1 MLSLQSIR
9 CDFGTILGAL
19 VALAGAVV
27 AQAEPPTTPISVSF
41 GSLAFTPCTL
51 AQAGQ
56 AQTVPAR
63 CAALRVPED
72 RSIKDGRMIELALA
86 WVPSTARS
94 PAPDPV
100 VMLAGGPGQS
110 ALEAFPIVYP
120 AFRDI
125 LRQRHVLLVDQRG
138 AGRSN
143 PLQCPDTLNDEALQ
157 QLDSAGVDEARRLT
171 AACLQELGP
180 HVDARAY
187 TTSAYIAD
195 LEDVRRA
202 LGVAQFN
209 MVGASYGTRVALE
222 YLRRHPASTRTAV
235 LDSVVP
241 PSLFLG
247 NEHARNLEAAVD
259 AQFARCIADAQCT
272 KRFGSPRARLDE
284 LRQRLREHP
293 QTVTYRDPLT
303 HEQRQDEFDDVALA
317 SVVRFYSYAPQLFG
331 MLPML
336 LAEAA
341 SGQFE
346 NLMAQS
352 RMMEQLIGEQIYVP
366 LQLSVMCAEDAPGM
380 RPDPADAGT
389 LLGTEFVD
397 YTLAQC
403 AAWPR
408 GTMPSDFHAIV
419 KSDRPVLLLSG
430 ELDPVT
436 PPRYGD
442 EVQRTLPNSRHLVFR
457 GQGHSVMG
465 VGCGPRLVAEF
476 IAAADAKALD
486 VSCLDQLQYSPPFG
500 GSFGWDP

>member
-1 MLSLQSIR
+1 MQSLPPIR
-9 CDFGTILGAL
+9 FVLMVL
-19 VALAGAVV
+19 VTMAGPVV
-27 AQAEPPTTPISVSF
+27 AQADAPTAPVAVAF

-51 AQAGQ
+51 SQAGQ

-63 CAALRVPED
+63 CATLRVPED
-72 RSIKDGRMIELALA
+72 RSIANGRQIELAIA
-86 WVPSTARS
+86 WVPSTAKS
-94 PAPDPV
+94 PARDPV

-110 ALEAFPIVYP
+110 ALEAFPTVYP
-120 AFRDI
+120 AFREI

-138 AGRSN
+138 TGRSS
-143 PLQCPDTLNDEALQ
+143 PLLCPGTLNDEALQ
-157 QLDSAGVDEARRLT
+157 LLDTPGVDEARRLT

-180 HVDARAY
+180 DVDVRAY

-209 MVGASYGTRVALE
+209 LVGASYGTRVGLE
-222 YLRRHPASTRTAV
+222 YLRRHPASTRTVV

-241 PSLFLG
+241 PTLALG
-247 NEHARNLEAAVD
+247 NEHAKNLEAAVD
-259 AQFARCIADAQCT
+259 AQFARCAADAACT
-272 KRFGSPRARLDE
+272 KRFGSPRARLDD
-284 LRQRLREHP
+284 LLQRLHEHP
-293 QTVTYRDPLT
+293 QQVTYRDPLT
-303 HEQRQDEFDDVALA
+303 NEQRADEFTDVSLA
-317 SVVRFYSYAPQLFG
+317 SIVRFYSYAPQLFG

-366 LQLSVMCAEDAPGM
+366 LQLSVMCTEDAP
-380 RPDPADAGT
+380 RLRVDPADAGT
-389 LLGTEFVD
+389 ILGTEFVAN
-397 YTLAQC
+397 TLAQC
-403 AAWPR
+403 AVWPR
-408 GTMPSDFHAIV
+408 GTMPSDFHDPV
-419 KSDRPVLLLSG
+419 QSSKPVLLLSG

-442 EVQRTLPNSRHLVFR
+442 EVQQTLPNSRHFVLR

-465 VGCGPRLVAEF
+465 VGCGPRLVAAF
-476 IAAADAKALD
+476 IATADAQALD
-486 VSCLDQLQYSPPFG
+486 GKCLDQLQYSPPFG

>member
-1 MLSLQSIR
+1 M
-9 CDFGTILGAL
+9 
-19 VALAGAVV
+19 
-27 AQAEPPTTPISVSF
+27 
-41 GSLAFTPCTL
+41 
-51 AQAGQ
+51 
-56 AQTVPAR
+56 
-63 CAALRVPED
+63 
-72 RSIKDGRMIELALA
+72 
-86 WVPSTARS
+86 
-94 PAPDPV
+94 
-100 VMLAGGPGQS
+100 
-110 ALEAFPIVYP
+110 
-120 AFRDI
+120 
-125 LRQRHVLLVDQRG
+125 LLVDQRG
-138 AGRSN
+138 AGKSS
-143 PLQCPDTLNDEALQ
+143 PLACPRTLDDEALQ
-157 QLDSAGVDEARRLT
+157 ELDTAGVDEVRRLT

-180 HVDARAY
+180 NVDARAY
-187 TTSAYIAD
+187 TTSAYIDD

-202 LGVAQFN
+202 LGIAQFN
-209 MVGASYGTRVALE
+209 LVGTSYGTRVALE
-222 YLRRHPASTRTAV
+222 YLRRHPASTRTVV

-247 NEHARNLEAAVD
+247 NEHAKNLEAAVD
-259 AQFARCIADAQCT
+259 AQFSRCTADAECK

-284 LRQRLREHP
+284 LRQRLREQP

-303 HEQRQDEFDDVALA
+303 NEQRQDEFDDVSLA

-341 SGQFE
+341 NGQFE

-380 RPDPADAGT
+380 RPDPADADT

-408 GTMPSDFHAIV
+408 GTMPQDFHAVV

-436 PPRYGD
+436 PPRYGE

-476 IAAADAKALD
+476 IAAADAQALD

>member
-1 MLSLQSIR
+1 MPSLQSSR
-9 CDFGTILGAL
+9 CVLGFL
-19 VALAGAVV
+19 VGAVV
-27 AQAEPPTTPISVSF
+27 AVAGATIAQAAAPTAVSVSF

-63 CAALRVPED
+63 CATLRVPED
-72 RSIKDGRMIELALA
+72 RASKDGRTIELALA
-86 WVPSTARS
+86 WVPSSAKS
-94 PAPDPV
+94 PARDPV

-110 ALEAFPIVYP
+110 ALDAFPTVYP

-138 AGRSN
+138 AGKSS
-143 PLQCPDTLNDEALQ
+143 PLQCPVTLNDEALRV
-157 QLDSAGVDEARRLT
+157 LDTASVEEARRLT
-171 AACLQELGP
+171 AACLREIGAKA
-180 HVDARAY
+180 DARAY

-202 LGVAQFN
+202 LGIARFN
-209 MVGASYGTRVALE
+209 LVGVSYGTRVALE
-222 YLRRHPASTRTAV
+222 YLRRHPASIRTVV

-241 PSLFLG
+241 PSLALG
-247 NEHARNLEAAVD
+247 NEHAKNLEAAVN
-259 AQFARCIADAQCT
+259 AQFARCAADAECAQ
-272 KRFGSPRARLDE
+272 RFGSPRARLDE
-284 LRQRLREHP
+284 LLQRLREQP
-293 QTVTYRDPLT
+293 QKVAYRDPLT
-303 HEQRQDEFDDVALA
+303 NEQREDEVTDATLA
-317 SVVRFYSYAPQLFG
+317 AVVRFHAYAPQLFG

-341 SGQFE
+341 GGRYE

-352 RMMEQLIGEQIYVP
+352 RMLEQLIGEQIHVP

-380 RPDPADAGT
+380 RVDPADAGT
-389 LLGTEFVD
+389 ILGTEFVD

-403 AAWPR
+403 AVWPR
-408 GTMPSDFHAIV
+408 GTMPKDFHDAV
-419 KSDRPVLLLSG
+419 KSDHPVLLLSG

-436 PPRYGD
+436 PPRYAD
-442 EVQRTLPNSRHLVFR
+442 EVQRTLPNSRHFVFR
-457 GQGHSVMG
+457 GQGHSVLG

-486 VSCLDQLQYSPPFG
+486 GGCLDQLQYSPPFG
-500 GSFGWDP
+500 GSYGWDP

>member
-1 MLSLQSIR
+1 MTSLQSVRRVI
-9 CDFGTILGAL
+9 GIL
-19 VALAGAVV
+19 VVLAGAAA
-27 AQAEPPTTPISVSF
+27 AQAETPAALLSVSY

-51 AQAGQ
+51 SQAGQ

-63 CAALRVPED
+63 CATLRVPED
-72 RSIKDGRMIELALA
+72 RSSKVGRTIELAVA
-86 WVPSTARS
+86 WVPSSAKS

-100 VMLAGGPGQS
+100 VLLAGGPGQS
-110 ALEAFPIVYP
+110 ALEAFPTVYP

-138 AGRSN
+138 AGKSS
-143 PLQCPDTLNDEALQ
+143 PLGCPRTLSDDALRKIEAA
-157 QLDSAGVDEARRLT
+157 SVEEARRLT
-171 AACLQELGP
+171 AACLQELGSQ
-180 HVDARAY
+180 VDARAY
-187 TTSAYIAD
+187 TTSAFIDD

-209 MVGASYGTRVALE
+209 LVGTSYGTRVALE
-222 YLRRHPASTRTAV
+222 YLRRHPSSTRTVV

-247 NEHARNLEAAVD
+247 NEHAKNLEAAVD
-259 AQFARCIADAQCT
+259 AQFARCAADAECT

-284 LRQRLREHP
+284 LRERLREHP

-303 HEQRQDEFDDVALA
+303 NEQRQDEFDDVSLA

-346 NLMAQS
+346 NLTAQS

-380 RPDPADAGT
+380 RADPADAGT

-403 AAWPR
+403 AVWPR
-408 GTMPSDFHAIV
+408 GTMPQDFHDAV

-436 PPRYGD
+436 PPRYGE
-442 EVQRTLPNSRHLVFR
+442 EVQRSLTNSRHFVFR

-476 IAAADAKALD
+476 IAAADAKSLD
-486 VSCLDQLQYSPPFG
+486 GTCLDQLQYSPPFG
-500 GSFGWDP
+500 GSYGWDP

>member
-1 MLSLQSIR
+1 MPSLQSIR
-9 CDFGTILGAL
+9 CVFSSLLGTLA
-19 VALAGAVV
+19 ALAGTAVV
-27 AQAEPPTTPISVSF
+27 QAETPPAPAGVSF

-63 CAALRVPED
+63 CATLRVPED
-72 RSIKDGRMIELALA
+72 RTFKDGRAIELAVA
-86 WVPSTARS
+86 WVPSTAKS
-94 PAPDPV
+94 PARDPV
-100 VMLAGGPGQS
+100 VLLAGGPGQS
-110 ALEAFPIVYP
+110 ALEAFPTLYP

-125 LRQRHVLLVDQRG
+125 LRHRHVVLVDQRG
-138 AGRSN
+138 VGKSS
-143 PLQCPDTLNDEALQ
+143 PLECPKTLNDEALRV
-157 QLDSAGVDEARRLT
+157 LDTAGVDEARRLT
-171 AACLQELGP
+171 AACLQEIGSN
-180 HVDARAY
+180 VDARAY

-202 LGVAQFN
+202 LGIAQFN
-209 MVGASYGTRVALE
+209 LVGASYGTRVALE
-222 YLRRHPASTRTAV
+222 YLRRHPASTRTVV

-247 NEHARNLEAAVD
+247 NEHAKNLEAAVD
-259 AQFARCIADAQCT
+259 AQFARCVADAECT

-303 HEQRQDEFDDVALA
+303 NEQRQDEFNDVSLA

-341 SGQFE
+341 NGQFE
-346 NLMAQS
+346 NLMSQS

-380 RPDPADAGT
+380 RADPADAGT
-389 LLGTEFVD
+389 ILGTEFVD

-403 AAWPR
+403 EAWPR
-408 GTMPSDFHAIV
+408 GTMPKDFHAVV
-419 KSDRPVLLLSG
+419 KSDAPVLLLSG

-442 EVQRTLPNSRHLVFR
+442 EVQRTLPNSRHFVFR

-476 IAAADAKALD
+476 IATADAHALD
-486 VSCLDQLQYSPPFG
+486 GSCLDQLQYSPPFG

>member
-1 MLSLQSIR
+1 MRSLQPIHR
-9 CDFGTILGAL
+9 VLGVL
-19 VALAGAVV
+19 VAMAGAV
-27 AQAEPPTTPISVSF
+27 AAWADAPTAPVSVWY
-41 GSLAFTPCTL
+41 GSLVFTPCTL
-51 AQAGQ
+51 TQAGQ

-63 CAALRVPED
+63 CATLQVPED
-72 RSIKDGRMIELALA
+72 RSSAHGRKLDLAIA
-86 WVPSTARS
+86 WVPSTAKT
-94 PAPDPV
+94 PARDPV

-110 ALEAFPIVYP
+110 ALEAFPTVHP
-120 AFRDI
+120 AFREI

-143 PLQCPDTLNDEALQ
+143 PLDCPDTLSEEALQ
-157 QLDSAGVDEARRLT
+157 LLDSAGVDEARQLT
-171 AACLQELGP
+171 ADCLQELGP
-180 HVDARAY
+180 NVDVRAY

-209 MVGASYGTRVALE
+209 LVGVSYGTRVGLE
-222 YLRRHPASTRTAV
+222 YLRRHPTSIRAVV

-241 PSLFLG
+241 PSLALG

-259 AQFARCIADAQCT
+259 AQFARCTADAECT
-272 KRFGSPRARLDE
+272 KRFGSPRARLDD
-284 LRQRLREHP
+284 LLQRLHEHP
-293 QTVTYRDPLT
+293 QHVTYRDPLT
-303 HEQRQDEFDDVALA
+303 NEQREGEFTDISLA

-341 SGQFE
+341 NGEFA

-380 RPDPADAGT
+380 RVDPSDAGT
-389 LLGTEFVD
+389 ILGTEFID
-397 YTLAQC
+397 LTLAQC
-403 AAWPR
+403 SVWPR
-408 GTMPSDFHAIV
+408 GTVPKDFRDAVTSD
-419 KSDRPVLLLSG
+419 KPVLLLSG

-436 PPRYGD
+436 PPRYAE
-442 EVQRTLPNSRHLVFR
+442 EVQRTLPNSRHFVFR

-476 IAAADAKALD
+476 IAAADANALD
-486 VSCLDQLQYSPPFG
+486 GKCLAQLQYSPPFG
-500 GSFGWDP
+500 GSYGWGP

>member
-1 MLSLQSIR
+1 MQSAPPIR
-9 CDFGTILGAL
+9 CVLGVLA
-19 VALAGAVV
+19 AMAGAVA
-27 AQAEPPTTPISVSF
+27 AQAAAPPAPVTVAY
-41 GSLAFTPCTL
+41 GSLAFAPCTL
-51 AQAGQ
+51 SQAGQ

-63 CAALRVPED
+63 CATLRVPED
-72 RSIKDGRMIELALA
+72 RSSVNGRRIELALA
-86 WVPSTARS
+86 WVPSTAKS
-94 PAPDPV
+94 PAKDPV

-110 ALEAFPIVYP
+110 ALEAFPTVYP
-120 AFRDI
+120 AFREI

-138 AGRSN
+138 TGRSN
-143 PLQCPDTLNDEALQ
+143 PLQCPRTLDDEALKR
-157 QLDSAGVDEARRLT
+157 LDTAGVDEARRLT

-180 HVDARAY
+180 NVDARAY

-195 LEDVRRA
+195 LEDVRHA

-209 MVGASYGTRVALE
+209 LVGVSYGTRVGLE
-222 YLRRHPASTRTAV
+222 YLRRHPASTRTVV

-241 PSLFLG
+241 PSLVLG
-247 NEHARNLEAAVD
+247 NEHAKNLEAAVD
-259 AQFARCIADAQCT
+259 AQFARCTADAECT
-272 KRFGSPRARLDE
+272 QRFGSPRARLDD
-284 LRQRLREHP
+284 LLQRLHAQP
-293 QTVTYRDPLT
+293 QHVTYRDPLT
-303 HEQRQDEFDDVALA
+303 NEQRTDEFTDVSLA
-317 SVVRFYSYAPQLFG
+317 SVVRFYAYAPQLFG

-341 SGQFE
+341 NGQFE

-380 RPDPADAGT
+380 RVDPADART
-389 LLGTEFVD
+389 ILGTEFVD

-403 AAWPR
+403 SVWPH
-408 GTMPSDFHAIV
+408 GTMPRDFHDAV
-419 KSDRPVLLLSG
+419 RSSKPVLLLSG

-442 EVQRTLPNSRHLVFR
+442 EASRTLTNSRHFVFR

-476 IAAADAKALD
+476 IAAADAQALD
-486 VSCLDQLQYSPPFG
+486 GRCLDQLQYSPPFG
-500 GSFGWDP
+500 GSYGWDP

>member
-1 MLSLQSIR
+1 MQSLQPIR
-9 CDFGTILGAL
+9 SVLLAL

-27 AQAEPPTTPISVSF
+27 ARAGAPPAPVTLAY
-41 GSLAFTPCTL
+41 GSLAFSPCTL
-51 AQAGQ
+51 SQAGQ
-56 AQTVPAR
+56 AQTVAAR
-63 CAALRVPED
+63 CANLQVAED
-72 RSIKDGRMIELALA
+72 RNSVNGRKIELAIA
-86 WVPSTARS
+86 WVPSTAKS
-94 PAPDPV
+94 PAGDPV
-100 VMLAGGPGQS
+100 VLLAGGPGQS
-110 ALEAFPIVYP
+110 ALEAFPTVYP

-125 LRQRHVLLVDQRG
+125 LRHRHVLLVDQRG
-138 AGRSN
+138 VGKSN
-143 PLQCPDTLNDEALQ
+143 PLECPGTLNDEALQ
-157 QLDSAGVDEARRLT
+157 LLDSAGVDEARRLT

-180 HVDARAY
+180 NVDVRAY

-209 MVGASYGTRVALE
+209 LVGASYGTRVALE
-222 YLRRHPASTRTAV
+222 YLRRHPASTRTVV

-241 PSLFLG
+241 PSLALG
-247 NEHARNLEAAVD
+247 NEHAKNLEAAIE
-259 AQFARCIADAQCT
+259 AQFARCAADAECT
-272 KRFGSPRARLDE
+272 RRFGSPRARLHQLLQQLHE
-284 LRQRLREHP
+284 QP
-293 QTVTYRDPLT
+293 QKVTYRDPLT
-303 HEQRQDEFDDVALA
+303 NELRQDELTAVSLA

-341 SGQFE
+341 GGQFE

-380 RPDPADAGT
+380 RVDPADAGT
-389 LLGTEFVD
+389 VLGTEFVE

-403 AAWPR
+403 AVWPH
-408 GTMPSDFHAIV
+408 GATPKDFHDAV
-419 KSDRPVLLLSG
+419 KSDKPVLLLSG

-442 EVQRTLPNSRHLVFR
+442 EVQRQLPNSRHFVFR

-465 VGCGPRLVAEF
+465 VGCGPRLAAEF
-476 IAAADAKALD
+476 IAAADARALD
-486 VSCLDQLQYSPPFG
+486 GTCLDQLQYSPPFG
-500 GSFGWDP
+500 GSYGWDP